1 MPLINCKVELNCRWT
16 KHCVLSVAGTDNA
29 NGNNADSNIIFAIK
43 DTKLFVPLSVRD
55 NQKLSKLLSKGFER
69 SVCWNKYKTK
79 SEIRNTAIEYRYFL
93 ESNFVGVHRLFVLV
107 YTNEFNNAK
116 RFNARKYY
124 LPKGITKTYNVIIN
138 GKNFYDQPIDYDI
151 KRYE

>member
-1 MPLINCKVELNCRWT
+1 MVIMLIV
-16 KHCVLSVAGTDNA
+16 
-29 NGNNADSNIIFAIK
+29 IFFFAIK
-43 DTKLFVPLSVRD
+43 DTKLFVLLRVRD

-69 SVCWNKYKTK
+69 SVSWNEYKTK
-79 SEIRNTAIEYRYFL
+79 SEIKNTAIEYRYFL
-93 ESNFVGVHRLFVLV
+93 ESNFVGVHRLFALV
-107 YTNEFNNAK
+107 YKNEINNAK

-138 GKNFYDQPIDYDI
+138 RKNFYDQPIDYDI